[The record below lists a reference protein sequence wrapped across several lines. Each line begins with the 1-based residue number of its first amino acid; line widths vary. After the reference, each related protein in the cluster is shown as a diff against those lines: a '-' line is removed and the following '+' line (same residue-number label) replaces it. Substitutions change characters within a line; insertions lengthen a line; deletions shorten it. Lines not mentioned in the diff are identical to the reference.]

1 MTVKYELC
9 WACRTSRTRTRT
21 ILVFTG
27 EIMKNRIFLPLL
39 LVLSATAFSAS
50 AMAASDSK
58 PPPDNTKH
66 SYSGWPPLPA
76 PFIRPPFCDKWPDD
90 ILKPPDFCDICGC

>member
-1 MTVKYELC
+1 M
-9 WACRTSRTRTRT
+9 RH
-21 ILVFTG
+21 
-27 EIMKNRIFLPLL
+27 RIFFPLL

-66 SYSGWPPLPA
+66 YSSGLPPIPWALIGMSQEWCNQYLP
-76 PFIRPPFCDKWPDD
+76 D
-90 ILKPPDFCDICGC
+90 ILKPPDWCQICRC

>member
-1 MTVKYELC
+1 H
-9 WACRTSRTRTRT
+9 
-21 ILVFTG
+21 
-27 EIMKNRIFLPLL
+27 RIFFPLL

-66 SYSGWPPLPA
+66 YSSGLPPIPWAL
-76 PFIRPPFCDKWPDD
+76 IGMSQEWCNQYPPN
-90 ILKPPDFCDICGC
+90 ILKPPDWCQICRC

>member
-1 MTVKYELC
+1 
-9 WACRTSRTRTRT
+9 
-21 ILVFTG
+21 
-27 EIMKNRIFLPLL
+27 IMRYRIFFPLL

-66 SYSGWPPLPA
+66 ASSGWPPIPA
-76 PFIRPPFCDKWPDD
+76 SLIRPPWCDNWPSD
-90 ILKPPDFCDICGC
+90 IEKPDFWCQVCGC

>member
-1 MTVKYELC
+1 M
-9 WACRTSRTRTRT
+9 RH
-21 ILVFTG
+21 
-27 EIMKNRIFLPLL
+27 RIFFPLL

-66 SYSGWPPLPA
+66 SSSGLSQIPWALIGMSQEWCNQYPP
-76 PFIRPPFCDKWPDD
+76 D
-90 ILKPPDFCDICGC
+90 ILKPMDWCQICRC